1 MKLQELIFYL
11 VHKRLQ
17 PETSNVMMT
26 MSTLQ
31 ALSGMPGMGGR
42 CIYYSEVE
50 PGWWT
55 PRILNLAA
63 LNVTIHLQGP
73 VYTYTNT

>member
-1 MKLQELIFYL
+1 VLLFVYFFIGVCPSLNKGLMNVPMKLQELIFYL

-50 PGWWT
+50 PGW
-55 PRILNLAA
+55 
-63 LNVTIHLQGP
+63 
-73 VYTYTNT
+73 